1 MIHKQPAHYLC
12 GNAEE
17 VSAVLPVHPRLIDEA
32 YISLMNQ
39 SGRLQGV
46 IWSFAPQIIRRELSQ
61 FIVDDR

>member
-1 MIHKQPAHYLC
+1 
-12 GNAEE
+12 
-17 VSAVLPVHPRLIDEA
+17 
-32 YISLMNQ
+32 MNQ